1 MPNVSNIKEYVRQNT
16 RNKIV
21 FCRSRMQG
29 LQYVDV
35 GFAMS
40 SRLKT
45 NEKISPVIDI
55 VSQILNDNIRNDAE
69 IGYYLAIE
77 NIGILF
83 EPELKLDVRSIIDSY
98 SKNQCLVVLTDA
110 EIDNG
115 VLYFL
120 EKSDGVI
127 VSLSGFSFKE
137 LK

>member
-1 MPNVSNIKEYVRQNT
+1 MPNVFNIKEYVRQNT

-35 GFAMS
+35 GFALS
-40 SRLKT
+40 LRLKT
-45 NEKISPVIDI
+45 NENNSPVIDI
-55 VSQILNDNIRNDAE
+55 VNQILNENIRNDAE

-83 EPELKLDVRSIIDSY
+83 EPELKLDVRSLIDSY

-120 EKSDGVI
+120 EKSDGVS
-127 VSLSGFSFKE
+127 VSLSGLSFKE

>member
-69 IGYYLAIE
+69 IGYYPAIE

>member
-1 MPNVSNIKEYVRQNT
+1 
-16 RNKIV
+16 
-21 FCRSRMQG
+21 MQG

-69 IGYYLAIE
+69 IGYYPAIE

>member
-1 MPNVSNIKEYVRQNT
+1 MPNVFNIKEYVRQNT

-35 GFAMS
+35 GFALS
-40 SRLKT
+40 LCLKT
-45 NEKISPVIDI
+45 NENNSPVIDI
-55 VSQILNDNIRNDAE
+55 VSQILNDNIRYDGD
-69 IGYYLAIE
+69 IGHYMAIE

-83 EPELKLDVRSIIDSY
+83 EPELKLDVRSIIDSN

-127 VSLSGFSFKE
+127 VNLSGFSFKE

>member
-1 MPNVSNIKEYVRQNT
+1 
-16 RNKIV
+16 
-21 FCRSRMQG
+21 MQG

-35 GFAMS
+35 GFARS

-45 NEKISPVIDI
+45 NEKICPVIDI

-98 SKNQCLVVLTDA
+98 SKNQCLVVF
-110 EIDNG
+110 ID
-115 VLYFL
+115 L
-120 EKSDGVI
+120 
-127 VSLSGFSFKE
+127 
-137 LK
+137 

>member
-1 MPNVSNIKEYVRQNT
+1 
-16 RNKIV
+16 
-21 FCRSRMQG
+21 MQG

-35 GFAMS
+35 GFALS
-40 SRLKT
+40 LRLKT
-45 NEKISPVIDI
+45 NENNSPVIDI
-55 VSQILNDNIRNDAE
+55 VSQILNDNIRYDGD
-69 IGYYLAIE
+69 IGHYMAIE

-83 EPELKLDVRSIIDSY
+83 EPELKLDVRSIIDSN

-127 VSLSGFSFKE
+127 VNLSGFSFKE

>member
-1 MPNVSNIKEYVRQNT
+1 
-16 RNKIV
+16 
-21 FCRSRMQG
+21 MQG

-35 GFAMS
+35 GFALS
-40 SRLKT
+40 LRLKT
-45 NEKISPVIDI
+45 NENNSPVIDI
-55 VSQILNDNIRNDAE
+55 VSQILNENIRNDAE

-115 VLYFL
+115 ELYFL
-120 EKSDGVI
+120 EKSDGVS
-127 VSLSGFSFKE
+127 VSLSGLSFKE

>member
-1 MPNVSNIKEYVRQNT
+1 MRQNT

-35 GFAMS
+35 GFALS
-40 SRLKT
+40 LRLKT
-45 NEKISPVIDI
+45 NENNSSVIDI
-55 VSQILNDNIRNDAE
+55 VSQILNENIRYDE
-69 IGYYLAIE
+69 DFGYYLSIE

-83 EPELKLDVRSIIDSY
+83 EPELKLDVRSMIDSY

-110 EIDNG
+110 DIDNG

-120 EKSDGVI
+120 EKSDGVS
-127 VSLSGFSFKE
+127 VSLSGLSFKE